1 MYNIAQK
8 LKECIAMQKK
18 IDNDTKTRKFF
29 SGAGLTIEVYKGGDS
44 TREPDYC
51 IETSSP
57 ELSEELM
64 GLLSKIN
71 VSKSLD
77 RREFPPSTAYQN
89 SLALVSLPSCGVR
102 FAHTSQSSCE
112 PTNDTQV
119 SFASRLSS
127 LDRREWRSPS
137 VISNQQSVICTQYS
151 VLRTSL

>member
-71 VSKSLD
+71 KDSLMFYRGLAKSKMKELTS
-77 RREFPPSTAYQN
+77 A
-89 SLALVSLPSCGVR
+89 LA
-102 FAHTSQSSCE
+102 E
-112 PTNDTQV
+112 
-119 SFASRLSS
+119 
-127 LDRREWRSPS
+127 
-137 VISNQQSVICTQYS
+137 YS
-151 VLRTSL
+151 DYEEEINPRKHDIG